1 MQLASLIDGLPSPA
15 ALAFVSMPGGY
26 EWIIIGA
33 LGLLIFGKRLPGAA
47 RGIGQSILEF
57 KKGMKTGEQDAES
70 AADEPTKQFDDHAA
84 PKARFDPQT
93 GKPVSPDQAATA

>member
-1 MQLASLIDGLPSPA
+1 MQLASLTDGLSFP
-15 ALAFVSMPGGY
+15 ALAFISMPGGY

-70 AADEPTKQFDDHAA
+70 PAEETAQQIGDPAAA
-84 PKARFDPQT
+84 PQVRFDPET
-93 GKPVSPDQAATA
+93 GKPLSPDRTATA